1 MLTGLA
7 ALDEEDQ
14 MTFVRHVI
22 DQNHWAG
29 NRKRKAGSASGSKAK
44 SAKVATKAES
54 ASKAAKGR
62 KKSTAS
68 TANIV
73 PGSFSVP
80 VPGVDGAVD
89 DENFLKGKTFVMTG
103 VFIEVGGGDDDSVGV
118 ENLKSMIES
127 FGGKVTTRFSKN
139 TSEYQLVVVCYNRWR
154 IHILCSLVLTHQSS
168 LAPQASYWQGIT
180 PLPSVSKMQEP
191 SRSKSSI

>member
-7 ALDEEDQ
+7 ALDEENQ

-22 DQNHWAG
+22 NSDHWAG
-29 NRKRKAGSASGSKAK
+29 NRKRKAGSANGTSKAK
-44 SAKVATKAES
+44 SAKVASKAES
-54 ASKAAKGR
+54 ASRAAKGE
-62 KKSTAS
+62 KKPTTGP

-73 PGSFSVP
+73 PGSYSIP
-80 VPGVDGAVD
+80 VPGVGGAVD

-103 VFIEVGGGDDDSVGV
+103 IFIEVGGGDDDSIGV

-139 TSEYQLVVVCYNRWR
+139 TSEYHLFT
-154 IHILCSLVLTHQSS
+154 I
-168 LAPQASYWQGIT
+168 
-180 PLPSVSKMQEP
+180 
-191 SRSKSSI
+191 

>member
-22 DQNHWAG
+22 NTDHWAG

-44 SAKVATKAES
+44 SAKVASKAES
-54 ASKAAKGR
+54 ASKATKGR
-62 KKSTAS
+62 KRS

-73 PGSFSVP
+73 PGSYSMP

-89 DENFLKGKTFVMTG
+89 DEKFLSGKTFVMTG

-127 FGGKVTTRFSKN
+127 FGGKVTTRFSKK
-139 TSEYQLVVVCYNRWR
+139 TSEYQLFFC
-154 IHILCSLVLTHQSS
+154 LLQ
-168 LAPQASYWQGIT
+168 
-180 PLPSVSKMQEP
+180 
-191 SRSKSSI
+191 